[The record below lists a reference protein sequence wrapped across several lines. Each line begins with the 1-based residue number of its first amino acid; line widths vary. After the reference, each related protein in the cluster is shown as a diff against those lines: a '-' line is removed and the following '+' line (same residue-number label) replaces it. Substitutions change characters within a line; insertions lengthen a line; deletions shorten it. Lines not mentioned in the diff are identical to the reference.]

1 MDALLRLPPPFALPG
16 LLDERSDPDFR
27 RVFGWLCGRSTE
39 VDVALTRIRLS
50 TLDLDAAE
58 LARVRRLR
66 LLLAEVNAVSLD
78 AEAHGLLQDPRRG
91 AALRRLADLLDRG
104 VIEIRAAPLAGW
116 SPDFTVFSSD
126 AGPEA
131 ALLGYHWF
139 QRPFPHRGP
148 ALAALHGAGDA
159 RRVRAR
165 FEEAWGAA
173 HDIGSAV
180 EGILERSRRAA
191 RDRSSPTRSP
201 AGGGA
206 VSEPREPSRRTAG
219 TSRNGAPS
227 AGAGRSSGGLDAPPG
242 LG

>member
-1 MDALLRLPPPFALPG
+1 MNRPTGLPPSSALPG

-27 RVFGWLCGRSTE
+27 RVFGWLCSRSLE

-58 LARVRRLR
+58 VARLRRLR

-78 AEAHGLLQDPRRG
+78 VEAHALLGDPRRG
-91 AALRRLADLLDRG
+91 ATLRRLGRLLDLG
-104 VIEIRAAPLAGW
+104 VIEVRAAPLAGW

-148 ALAALHGAGDA
+148 ALAALHGSRDA
-159 RRVRAR
+159 VRVKLR
-165 FEEAWGAA
+165 FEEAWARA
-173 HDIGSAV
+173 HDIGAAIR
-180 EGILERSRRAA
+180 GILERSRR
-191 RDRSSPTRSP
+191 T
-201 AGGGA
+201 
-206 VSEPREPSRRTAG
+206 
-219 TSRNGAPS
+219 S
-227 AGAGRSSGGLDAPPG
+227 AGVPVKASNGKGSRGARSASVGLDSPHPRR
-242 LG
+242 